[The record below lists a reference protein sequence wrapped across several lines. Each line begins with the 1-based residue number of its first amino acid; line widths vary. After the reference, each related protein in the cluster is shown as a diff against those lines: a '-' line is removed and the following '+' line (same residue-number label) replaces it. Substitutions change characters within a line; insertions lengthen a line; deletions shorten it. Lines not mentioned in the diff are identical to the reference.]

1 MRVWSLPVP
10 ADKEVLMVSMFRLCR
25 ALVPVLVF
33 VWPFDAR
40 AAPEP
45 PKGTADAIAMFDEA
59 VDAGL
64 PFRIWV
70 PYVKMTASP
79 PVEKQDG
86 RSRVLR
92 AVGSGA
98 GAGAGISVEQR
109 LPVNLRLSPEVAG
122 VMYAGQLN
130 GEHAIFTRGGD
141 GLHVSLPSSEGV
153 TVVTFLAGRDE
164 AWRRTY
170 PAGEGLV
177 DEPVAS
183 YTGDLSIKPGHV
195 EDPLAHT
202 PTFHV
207 FVHDDLREHRVADLH
222 ARFTAWWAMDLL
234 KVLPGEPTI
243 FVNYHSRIPWITDM
257 DYEHPDVLDRF
268 AVALRQLS
276 LHTGW
281 PYGKSYKHKFLLLT
295 ARPAVAK
302 ASGLAVV
309 GQSEA
314 TASIQGRV
322 SVVAHEFGHTL
333 GATHEAA
340 TSGRIPTGA
349 WSMMYWYGCDTNMHP
364 VAPSTFSCLRYSPA
378 NERAIRSYMRHGP
391 VAEQKDVWLERR

>member
-1 MRVWSLPVP
+1 MVSLFRLFRAFVP
-10 ADKEVLMVSMFRLCR
+10 A
-25 ALVPVLVF
+25 LVF
-33 VWPFDAR
+33 FLTFTVR
-40 AAPEP
+40 AASEP
-45 PKGTADAIAMFDEA
+45 PNGAADAVALFDEA
-59 VDAGL
+59 VDNGL

-70 PYVKMTASP
+70 PNVKMATSQ
-79 PVEKQDG
+79 PVEPQDG

-92 AVGSGA
+92 AVGAAA
-98 GAGAGISVEQR
+98 GAGAGISVERR
-109 LPVNLRLSPEVAG
+109 LPVNLRLSPQVAG
-122 VMYAGQLN
+122 AMYAGQLN
-130 GEHAIFTRGGD
+130 GEYAVFTRGGD
-141 GLHVSLPSSEGV
+141 GLHVSLPTAEGV

-170 PAGEGLV
+170 PAGEGLA

-183 YTGDLSIKPGHV
+183 YTGELSIKPGHL

-202 PTFHV
+202 PTFHI
-207 FVHDDLREHRVADLH
+207 FVHDDLRDHTVADLH
-222 ARFTAWWAMDLL
+222 ARFTAWWAADLL

-243 FVNYHSRIPWITDM
+243 FVNYHSRVPWITDM
-257 DYEHPDVLDRF
+257 DYEHADVLDRF

-276 LHTGW
+276 LHTEL

-295 ARPAVAK
+295 AHPAVAK
-302 ASGLAVV
+302 ASGLALV

-340 TSGRIPTGA
+340 TSGRIPSGP

-391 VAEQKDVWLERR
+391 VSEREDVWLERR